1 MSNNKL
7 VPHLYL
13 LAVAFIYGA
22 NYTIAKDVMSS
33 GLIKPMAFILCRV
46 LAGVILFW
54 ATSIFIKEK
63 IERKDHTILMICALT
78 GVVINQTLFF
88 YGLHLGSVIH
98 ASLIMTATPILVVAV
113 SWIMLKEAI
122 TYFKIGGVLLGCSG
136 AILLILQARVQG
148 QSINEPLGNAFIF
161 INAVSF
167 AVYLVLVK
175 KLTHKYHP
183 VTISKW
189 VFLYGSILC
198 IPLGLYQIQD
208 VVWSDFDMF
217 TWMSFLYVLIFTTFL
232 AYLLNALAL
241 KQVSASTVS
250 VYIYLQPLIAVLIA
264 LTLQKDQLDGV
275 KILAAVLIFSGVYL
289 SGKKMKVSTT

>member
-1 MSNNKL
+1 MSNTKL

-13 LAVAFIYGA
+13 LAVALIYGA
-22 NYTIAKDVMSS
+22 NYTVAKDLMGS
-33 GLIKPMAFILCRV
+33 GLIKPLAFILCRV
-46 LAGVILFW
+46 LAAVVLFW
-54 ATSIFIKEK
+54 ATSLFIKEK
-63 IERKDHTILMICALT
+63 IERKDHSTLIICALT

-136 AILLILQARVQG
+136 AILLILQAQVQG
-148 QSINEPLGNAFIF
+148 ASINEPLGNAFIF

-167 AVYLVLVK
+167 AIYLVLVK
-175 KLTHKYHP
+175 RLTHKYHP

-189 VFLYGSILC
+189 VFLYGSIIC
-198 IPLGLYQIQD
+198 IPMGLTQIQD
-208 VVWSDFDMF
+208 VSWSDFDLSS
-217 TWMSFLYVLIFTTFL
+217 WLSFIYVLVFTTFL

-250 VYIYLQPLIAVLIA
+250 VYIYLQPLIAVVIA
-264 LTLQKDQLDGV
+264 LALNKDHLDWV
-275 KILAAVLIFSGVYL
+275 KVMAAALIFTGVYL
-289 SGKKMKVSTT
+289 SGKKLKVIST

>member
-13 LAVAFIYGA
+13 LAVALIYGA
-22 NYTIAKDVMSS
+22 NYTIAKDVMDS
-33 GLIKPMAFILCRV
+33 GLIKPLAFILCRV
-46 LAGVILFW
+46 LAAVVLFW
-54 ATSIFIKEK
+54 AISIFIVEK
-63 IERKDHTILMICALT
+63 IEREDHFTLLICALT

-122 TYFKIGGVLLGCSG
+122 TYLKIGGVLLGCCG
-136 AILLILQARVQG
+136 AILLILQAQVEG
-148 QSINEPLGNAFIF
+148 TSINEPLGNAFIF
-161 INAVSF
+161 INAISF
-167 AVYLVLVK
+167 AIYLVLVK
-175 KLTHKYHP
+175 RLTHKYHP

-189 VFLYGSILC
+189 VFLYGSIVC
-198 IPLGLYQIQD
+198 IPLGLSQIQE
-208 VVWSDFDMF
+208 VRWSDFDMSS
-217 TWMSFLYVLIFTTFL
+217 WLSLIYVLVFTTFL

-250 VYIYLQPLIAVLIA
+250 VYIYLQPLIAVMIA
-264 LTLQKDQLDGV
+264 LGLEKDHLDVV

>member
-13 LAVAFIYGA
+13 IAVALIYGA
-22 NYTIAKDVMSS
+22 NYTIAKDVMAS
-33 GLIKPMAFILCRV
+33 GLIKPLAFILCRV
-46 LAGVILFW
+46 LAAVLLFW
-54 ATSIFIKEK
+54 VTSFFIKEK
-63 IERKDHTILMICALT
+63 IERKDHSLLMVCALT

-88 YGLHLGSVIH
+88 YGLHLGSIIH

-113 SWIMLKEAI
+113 SWIMLKEHI

-136 AILLILQARVQG
+136 AILLILQAKATG
-148 QSINEPLGNAFIF
+148 TSINEPLGNAFIF

-189 VFLYGSILC
+189 VFLYGSIIC
-198 IPLGLYQIQD
+198 IPLGLHQIKD
-208 VVWSDFDMF
+208 VVWGDFNMLS
-217 TWMSFLYVLIFTTFL
+217 WIAFLYVLIFTTFL

-264 LTLQKDQLDGV
+264 LALQKDQLDGI
-275 KILAAVLIFSGVYL
+275 KIVAAGLIFSGVYL
-289 SGKKMKVSTT
+289 SGKKKKAPTT